1 MKWDTRSSRPVLIG
15 GPGWGRLFWG
25 AHTTSEKKRAD
36 WNFFWTCA
44 HPHPT
49 CWTALSYKRGEKVT
63 NERSCL
69 PPPPQLYSPSPHWS
83 GWWPLVNLQA
93 WDPSTTTTTRPHLTA
108 AYLSTP
114 WKTSLNWRVS
124 AVTKCTHMH
133 PANTHTHTCRLCS
146 ALVCLPYH
154 PHLRSL
160 LVISPVWLM
169 FSCKYRG
176 GKIPLLASTI
186 QTGTSKGDKA
196 ALQVSHLF
204 WWWLSSLEI
213 SQITHHPHSRW
224 VTYFARPPPWL

>member
-1 MKWDTRSSRPVLIG
+1 MFSGLQNFTRLSIRVRVSWPLSKFPFWVKLPFRGGRHRKISPKAPDHFGPALSITGIWNFWVINCMKWDTRSCRPVLIG

-114 WKTSLNWRVS
+114 WKT
-124 AVTKCTHMH
+124 
-133 PANTHTHTCRLCS
+133 
-146 ALVCLPYH
+146 
-154 PHLRSL
+154 
-160 LVISPVWLM
+160 
-169 FSCKYRG
+169 
-176 GKIPLLASTI
+176 
-186 QTGTSKGDKA
+186 
-196 ALQVSHLF
+196 
-204 WWWLSSLEI
+204 
-213 SQITHHPHSRW
+213 
-224 VTYFARPPPWL
+224 